1 MENFTGIEL
10 KSILLSD
17 IEIMMPTFV
26 LIVVKRHPVKTGLL
40 IFSLP
45 NQNSRLKEKED
56 LSYSSTKSHPFCNEI
71 STKVVFT
78 KVLCWEKD

>member
-45 NQNSRLKEKED
+45 NQNSRFEGKGRFVLFINK
-56 LSYSSTKSHPFCNEI
+56 KSPF
-71 STKVVFT
+71 
-78 KVLCWEKD
+78 LQ